1 MAFQAQIIRVSQVYE
16 LFSTQ
21 SVPKKGYSVNIIKLA
36 N

>member
-21 SVPKKGYSVNIIKLA
+21 SIPKKWRIKEGGF
-36 N
+36 

>member
-21 SVPKKGYSVNIIKLA
+21 SVSKKWRIKEGGF
-36 N
+36 